1 MPYFKDEN
9 GGGKPQWIP
18 LHIEAVKG
26 NKKKVSA
33 AFAQVLVEYEGHEVI
48 SAPQPAPLFTVYIK
62 EWLELK
68 KDRIERSTW
77 DSYECYTRRH
87 ILPYFEPLG
96 LTIDPGVYFTY

>member
-1 MPYFKDEN
+1 MDSITYRSS
-9 GGGKPQWIP
+9 
-18 LHIEAVKG
+18 KG
-26 NKKKVSA
+26 QQEKVSA